1 MDRRKEDKVTPEE
14 IKIAARDI
22 EYAAVEL
29 DLSSPTSLYLFR
41 HFVESKLLEAVGLE
55 VPVLPSD

>member
-14 IKIAARDI
+14 IKTAARHITYAAIEVDI
-22 EYAAVEL
+22 E
-29 DLSSPTSLYLFR
+29 SPTSLFVFR
-41 HFVESKLLEAVGLE
+41 HFVESKLLEAAGLE